1 MKSEFSEVS
10 QMDELIA
17 ILKDIHPDVDYET
30 ATNLIDGKI
39 LDSFDI
45 ISLVSEINDKF
56 DVVISA
62 EYMIP
67 ENFNSA
73 KATIES
79 YIPVKNSFLMAT
91 SKCMVNMI
99 IKDTA
104 LEVASFVISAPILA
118 ISPGFSE

>member
-1 MKSEFSEVS
+1 
-10 QMDELIA
+10 MDELIA
-17 ILKDIHPDVDYET
+17 ILKDIHPDVDYAT

-62 EYMIP
+62 EYMVP

-73 KATIES
+73 KALWELIQ
-79 YIPVKNSFLMAT
+79 K
-91 SKCMVNMI
+91 
-99 IKDTA
+99 
-104 LEVASFVISAPILA
+104 LED
-118 ISPGFSE
+118 EE

>member
-1 MKSEFSEVS
+1 
-10 QMDELIA
+10 MDELIA
-17 ILKDIHPDVDYET
+17 ILKDIHPDVDYEQ

-56 DVVISA
+56 DVVVSA

-73 KATIES
+73 R
-79 YIPVKNSFLMAT
+79 
-91 SKCMVNMI
+91 
-99 IKDTA
+99 A
-104 LEVASFVISAPILA
+104 LWALIQKLQDE
-118 ISPGFSE
+118 E

>member
-73 KATIES
+73 KSLWNLIQ
-79 YIPVKNSFLMAT
+79 K
-91 SKCMVNMI
+91 
-99 IKDTA
+99 
-104 LEVASFVISAPILA
+104 LED
-118 ISPGFSE
+118 EE

>member
-1 MKSEFSEVS
+1 
-10 QMDELIA
+10 MDELIA
-17 ILKDIHPDVDYET
+17 ILKDIHPDVDYAT

-45 ISLVSEINDKF
+45 ISLVSEIADKF

-73 KATIES
+73 Q
-79 YIPVKNSFLMAT
+79 
-91 SKCMVNMI
+91 
-99 IKDTA
+99 A
-104 LEVASFVISAPILA
+104 LWDLIQKLED
-118 ISPGFSE
+118 EE

>member
-1 MKSEFSEVS
+1 
-10 QMDELIA
+10 MDELIA

-45 ISLVSEINDKF
+45 ISLVSEINDRF

-73 KATIES
+73 KALWDLIQ
-79 YIPVKNSFLMAT
+79 K
-91 SKCMVNMI
+91 
-99 IKDTA
+99 
-104 LEVASFVISAPILA
+104 LED
-118 ISPGFSE
+118 EE

>member
-1 MKSEFSEVS
+1 
-10 QMDELIA
+10 MDELIA

-73 KATIES
+73 KALWELIQ
-79 YIPVKNSFLMAT
+79 K
-91 SKCMVNMI
+91 
-99 IKDTA
+99 
-104 LEVASFVISAPILA
+104 LED
-118 ISPGFSE
+118 EE

>member
-1 MKSEFSEVS
+1 
-10 QMDELIA
+10 MDELIA

-56 DVVISA
+56 DIVISA

-73 KATIES
+73 KALWDLIQ
-79 YIPVKNSFLMAT
+79 K
-91 SKCMVNMI
+91 
-99 IKDTA
+99 
-104 LEVASFVISAPILA
+104 LED
-118 ISPGFSE
+118 EE

>member
-1 MKSEFSEVS
+1 MLMKSEFSEVS

-73 KATIES
+73 R
-79 YIPVKNSFLMAT
+79 
-91 SKCMVNMI
+91 
-99 IKDTA
+99 A
-104 LEVASFVISAPILA
+104 LWDLIQKLED
-118 ISPGFSE
+118 EE

>member
-1 MKSEFSEVS
+1 
-10 QMDELIA
+10 MDELIA

-30 ATNLIDGKI
+30 AMNLIDGKI

-73 KATIES
+73 KALWDLIQ
-79 YIPVKNSFLMAT
+79 K
-91 SKCMVNMI
+91 
-99 IKDTA
+99 
-104 LEVASFVISAPILA
+104 LED
-118 ISPGFSE
+118 EE

>member
-1 MKSEFSEVS
+1 
-10 QMDELIA
+10 MDELIA
-17 ILKDIHPDVDYET
+17 ILKDIHPDVDYAT

-73 KATIES
+73 KALWDLIQ
-79 YIPVKNSFLMAT
+79 K
-91 SKCMVNMI
+91 
-99 IKDTA
+99 
-104 LEVASFVISAPILA
+104 LED
-118 ISPGFSE
+118 EE

>member
-1 MKSEFSEVS
+1 
-10 QMDELIA
+10 MDELIA
-17 ILKDIHPDVDYET
+17 ILKDIHPDVDYEQ

-62 EYMIP
+62 EYMVP

-73 KATIES
+73 KALWELIQ
-79 YIPVKNSFLMAT
+79 K
-91 SKCMVNMI
+91 
-99 IKDTA
+99 
-104 LEVASFVISAPILA
+104 LED
-118 ISPGFSE
+118 EE

>member
-1 MKSEFSEVS
+1 
-10 QMDELIA
+10 MDELIA

-73 KATIES
+73 KSLWDLIQ
-79 YIPVKNSFLMAT
+79 K
-91 SKCMVNMI
+91 
-99 IKDTA
+99 
-104 LEVASFVISAPILA
+104 LED
-118 ISPGFSE
+118 EE

>member
-1 MKSEFSEVS
+1 
-10 QMDELIA
+10 MDELIA
-17 ILKDIHPDVDYET
+17 ILKDIHPDVDYEQ

-56 DVVISA
+56 DVVVSA

-73 KATIES
+73 R
-79 YIPVKNSFLMAT
+79 
-91 SKCMVNMI
+91 
-99 IKDTA
+99 A
-104 LEVASFVISAPILA
+104 LWELIQKLQD
-118 ISPGFSE
+118 EE

>member
-45 ISLVSEINDKF
+45 ISLVSEINDRF

-73 KATIES
+73 R
-79 YIPVKNSFLMAT
+79 
-91 SKCMVNMI
+91 
-99 IKDTA
+99 A
-104 LEVASFVISAPILA
+104 LWDLIQKLED
-118 ISPGFSE
+118 EE